1 MPENIS
7 RYGFTVF
14 PIRVKPKNTA
24 KEPSMK
30 LFLLPICPIRK
41 APTRENSAV
50 DKVCTESIFPTKS
63 SVYPLSFRKIPTY
76 MLNTPAENESK
87 KLAVK

>member
-1 MPENIS
+1 MKRALLI
-7 RYGFTVF
+7 FLIIFVVMQF
-14 PIRVKPKNTA
+14 IRPNK
-24 KEPSMK
+24 
-30 LFLLPICPIRK
+30 
-41 APTRENSAV
+41 ENSAV